1 MQFVDVKTDIAFK
14 KIFGNEQHKP
24 ILIGFLNAVLDLQGD
39 KRIAQITLNNPW
51 QPPDLPML
59 KETLLDIKAVDQR
72 GITFL
77 VEMQVRDQPW
87 FDKRA
92 QYYTAKA
99 YTSQIDKGEDYPRL
113 NQVIF
118 IAILDFNSFE
128 GEHYLTRHLIINQQS
143 QRQDLRDLEF
153 NFIELRKFKKQE
165 DELTSIVE
173 KWIYFI
179 KNAGILSMIPKN
191 AETISEL
198 VDAYSQANR
207 NTWSKKELELY
218 DYWSLRDA
226 ADRYGLQAK
235 YDQGRLAGKLE
246 GKFEGKTDV
255 ARKLKALGVA
265 LDIIV
270 QTTGLSRDDIA
281 DLDAPQADVA
291 AS

>member
-24 ILIGFLNAVLDLQGD
+24 ILIGFLNAVLDLQDD
-39 KRIAQITLNNPW
+39 KRIAQVTLNNPW
-51 QPPDLPML
+51 QPPDLPMF
-59 KETLLDIKAVDQR
+59 KETTLDIKAVDQR

-87 FDKRA
+87 FDKRS

-99 YTSQIDKGEDYPRL
+99 YVSQIDKGEDYPRL

-128 GEHYLTRHLIINQQS
+128 GDDYLTRHLIINQQTR
-143 QRQDLRDLEF
+143 RQDLRDLEF

-173 KWIYFI
+173 KWVYFI
-179 KNAGILSMIPKN
+179 KNAGRLSLMPKS
-191 AETISEL
+191 AEEVPEL
-198 VDAYSQANR
+198 KDAYAQANR
-207 NTWSKKELELY
+207 NTWSKNELELY
-218 DYWSLRDA
+218 DYWSIRDA
-226 ADRYGLQAK
+226 ADRYGRE
-235 YDQGRLAGKLE
+235 DQYGQGKLE
-246 GKFEGKTDV
+246 GKIEGKIEAMTDM
-255 ARKLKALGVA
+255 ARKLKALGVG

-270 QTTGLSRDDIA
+270 QTTGLSSDDIA
-281 DLDAPQADVA
+281 DLDAPHTDA
-291 AS
+291 AAR